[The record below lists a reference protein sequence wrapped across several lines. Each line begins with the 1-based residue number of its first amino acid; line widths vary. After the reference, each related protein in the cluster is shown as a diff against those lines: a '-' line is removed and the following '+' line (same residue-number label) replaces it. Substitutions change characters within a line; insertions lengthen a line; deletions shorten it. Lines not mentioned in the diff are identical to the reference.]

1 MTVQAI
7 VAGLVVVALAAAGTG
22 DPGVQPIEQG
32 WRHVV
37 AAQLGR
43 YPEMRAED
51 VYKLAHQATFG
62 PAHLITDEAAARRYL
77 LAELGV
83 VAPDPGS
90 PLVEPLAD
98 EPRLVRVNLGPFKA
112 SGGDPE
118 VLLRALVAT
127 AASVH
132 GEATAMRGRLDAALE
147 VMRAG
152 GRADEAERL
161 RALGA
166 ELEVRGFPAGHH
178 SEAYTRSYR
187 PAYRVV
193 RRDLLPGL

>member
-1 MTVQAI
+1 MVQVI
-7 VAGLVVVALAAAGTG
+7 VVGVVAAALAAAAPG
-22 DPGVQPIEQG
+22 DSGVQSVEEG
-32 WRHVV
+32 WRRVV
-37 AAQLGR
+37 EAQLER
-43 YPEMRAED
+43 YPGMQAED

-77 LAELGV
+77 LDELGG
-83 VAPDPGS
+83 VAIDGGA

-98 EPRLVRVNLGPFKA
+98 DPPLVRVNLAPFKA
-112 SGGDPE
+112 AGGDPE
-118 VLLRALVAT
+118 ALLRALVAT

-132 GEATAMRGRLDAALE
+132 GDAVAMCGRLDVAME
-147 VMRAG
+147 VLRAR
-152 GRADEAERL
+152 GRAAEAERL
-161 RALGA
+161 KVLGA
-166 ELEVRGFPAGHH
+166 ELGARGFPAAHH

>member
-1 MTVQAI
+1 MRVQAI

-77 LAELGV
+77 LDELGS
-83 VAPDPGS
+83 VAADRQS

-98 EPRLVRVNLGPFKA
+98 EPPLVRVNLGPFKA
-112 SGGDPE
+112 AGGDPE
-118 VLLRALVAT
+118 SLLGALVAT
-127 AASVH
+127 AVSVH
-132 GEATAMRGRLDAALE
+132 GDAAAMRGRLDVALE
-147 VMRAG
+147 VLRAS
-152 GRADEAERL
+152 GRSGEAERL

-166 ELEVRGFPAGHH
+166 ELEARGFPAGHH
-178 SEAYTRSYR
+178 SEVYTRSYR

-193 RRDLLPGL
+193 RRDLLPSL